1 MIDFKNSIFLQQDI
15 VDNDTFQDLIDKILV
30 EGEFVIITFQGYRDG
45 IVFTNKR
52 IITINIQGTTG
63 KKKDLT
69 SIPYGSIQAY
79 SVETA
84 GGLDFD
90 SELTLWIPSAGSIKL
105 QFTRNTDVFYLC
117 QTISEYTLK

>member
-1 MIDFKNSIFLQQDI
+1 MIDFKNAIFKQQEL
-15 VDNDTFQDLIDKILV
+15 VDNDTFQDLIDKV
-30 EGEFVIITFQGYRDG
+30 SVDGECVIMTFQGYRDG
-45 IVFTNKR
+45 IVFTDKR

-63 KKKDLT
+63 QKKDIT

-84 GGLDFD
+84 GGLDLD

-105 QFTRNTDVFYLC
+105 QFTRSTDVFYLC
-117 QTISEYTLK
+117 QIISEYTLK

>member
-30 EGEFVIITFQGYRDG
+30 DGEFVIITFQGYRDG

-52 IITINIQGTTG
+52 IITINIQGATG